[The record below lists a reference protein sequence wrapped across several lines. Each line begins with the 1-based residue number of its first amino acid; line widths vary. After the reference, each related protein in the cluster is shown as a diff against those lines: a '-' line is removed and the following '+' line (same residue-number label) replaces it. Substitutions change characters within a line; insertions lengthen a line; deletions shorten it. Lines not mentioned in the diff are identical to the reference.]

1 MKRIALVLVMLTAG
15 FANAQVTDKIVP
27 QVTVSGEGKI
37 KVQPDEAVITI
48 GVENMGENATEV
60 KKKNDAT
67 VDAVIKYLKSI
78 KLPETDYQTQRV
90 SLYRNYDY
98 NKKKYSHVA
107 SQTNTIHLKDL
118 NKYDAVMGGLVDAGV
133 NNIQGVEFKTSKLA
147 QYEQQARTEAALD
160 AKKKAADYAAALGQ
174 KTGKAIV
181 ISDSSQPY
189 YPVMRN
195 MSMKSYDG
203 AEAAAP
209 METLAVGQIEIRANV
224 TISFELQ

>member
-15 FANAQVTDKIVP
+15 LANAQVTDKIVP

-48 GVENMGENATEV
+48 GVENIGENATEV

-78 KLPETDYQTQRV
+78 KLPEADYQTQRV
-90 SLYRNYDY
+90 SLHRNYDY
-98 NKKKYSHVA
+98 NKKKYNHVA
-107 SQTNTIHLKDL
+107 SQTITIHLKDL
-118 NKYDAVMGGLVDAGV
+118 SKYDAVMGGLIDAGV

-160 AKKKAADYAAALGQ
+160 AKKKAADYATALGQ
-174 KTGKAIV
+174 KAGKAIV
-181 ISDSSQPY
+181 ISDSSQSY
-189 YPVMRN
+189 YPVMRP
-195 MSMKSYDG
+195 MMKAYESADAAG
-203 AEAAAP
+203 AQ
-209 METLAVGQIEIRANV
+209 METLAIGQIEIKANV
-224 TISFELQ
+224 TISFELY